1 MKERAIDLE
10 NTALGIEFGSTRI
23 KSVLLDDQNEILAAG
38 SYEWENKLADGIWS
52 YSIEAIWDGL
62 RRSYQDLK
70 NKVEREYQIK
80 LVKIGAI
87 GISAMQHGYM
97 VFDKE
102 GRQLVPFRTWRNTT
116 TKDAS
121 EELTELF
128 HYPIPLRWSIAH
140 LYQAVLSEE
149 QHVPEIVY
157 LTTLAGY
164 VHWKLTGKK
173 VVGLNEASGMFPIDL
188 NTLGFDQQR
197 EEQFDNLIRERQ
209 YPWKLA
215 DILPEIAA
223 VGEAAG
229 TLTREGAK
237 MLDESGELCPDIPFC
252 PPEGD
257 GATGMIAT
265 NSIRPGSGNLSA
277 GTSAFAMIVLE
288 GALSEVHPEIDQ
300 VVTPD
305 GHLVGMVHCNNC
317 TSDLNAWIKLFS
329 EFAGAIG
336 AEVPIGEVYRVLYNK
351 ALEGRPD
358 VGGLLAYNY
367 YSGEHITGLKE
378 GRPLLVRM
386 PDSRLYLADFMRVHL
401 YSALASIK
409 IGMDILVKEENVRVE
424 EIIGHGG
431 LFKTEGAG
439 QRIVADALNVPVRVL
454 DTANEGGAW
463 GMAVLASYMRNRRDN
478 EELGHYL
485 KHKVFVRE
493 GGHVAEPDPQN
504 ASGFEQFMMRY
515 KKGLEIEKT
524 AVEILEM
531 SLSVGNK

>member
-1 MKERAIDLE
+1 MRERTIDLE
-10 NTALGIEFGSTRI
+10 STVLGIEFGSTRI
-23 KSVLLDDQNEILAAG
+23 KSVLLDDKNEILAAG

-52 YSIEAIWDGL
+52 YSIEAIWEGI
-62 RRSYQDLK
+62 RGSYRDLK
-70 NKVEREYQIK
+70 KNAEREYQTK

-102 GRQLVPFRTWRNTT
+102 ERQLVPFRTWRNTT
-116 TKDAS
+116 TKEAS
-121 EELTELF
+121 EALTELF

-140 LYQAVLSEE
+140 LYQAVINEE
-149 QHVPEIVY
+149 QHVPEIAH

-197 EEQFDNLIRERQ
+197 EEQFDSLMKERQ
-209 YPWKLA
+209 NPWRLS
-215 DILPEIAA
+215 DILPEITA
-223 VGEAAG
+223 VGQAAG
-229 TLTREGAK
+229 TLTPEGAK
-237 MLDESGELCPDIPFC
+237 LLDESGELCPDIPFC

-288 GALSEVHPEIDQ
+288 GELQAVHPEIDQ

-336 AEVPIGEVYRVLYNK
+336 AEIPIGEVYRILYNK
-351 ALEGRPD
+351 ALEGKPD
-358 VGGLLAYNY
+358 GGGLLAYNY

-378 GRPLLVRM
+378 GRPLLVRT
-386 PDSRLYLADFMRVHL
+386 PDSRLHLADFMRVHL

-409 IGMDILVKEENVRVE
+409 IGMDILMKEENVRVE
-424 EIIGHGG
+424 EIVGHGG

-439 QRIVADALNVPVRVL
+439 QKIVADALNVPVRVL

-463 GMAVLASYMRNRRDN
+463 GMAVLASYMRNRLED
-478 EELGHYL
+478 EELGQYL
-485 KHKVFVRE
+485 RRKVFVRE
-493 GGHVAEPDPQN
+493 GGSLVQPEPQN
-504 ASGFEQFMMRY
+504 VSGFEVFMNRY

-524 AVEILEM
+524 AVERL
-531 SLSVGNK
+531 